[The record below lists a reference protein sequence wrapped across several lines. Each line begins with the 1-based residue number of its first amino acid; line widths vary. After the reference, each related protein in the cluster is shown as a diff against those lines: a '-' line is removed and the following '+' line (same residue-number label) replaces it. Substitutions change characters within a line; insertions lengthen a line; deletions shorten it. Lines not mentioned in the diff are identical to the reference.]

1 MLFKRKMALIIHFNC
16 QIVRGAWSRKVE
28 ALAKRSVEEIMKFK
42 PLEQNI

>member
-1 MLFKRKMALIIHFNC
+1 MLFKRKMALTIDFSC

-28 ALAKRSVEEIMKFK
+28 ALAKRAVEEIMKFK